1 MLTTLIQ
8 KEMMHHILSARFVA
22 LLLMCV
28 LLIPLNLHINYHH
41 YLKRQIDYQ
50 EQEKFKNEDTRK
62 DENRKESAGVKEGVH
77 TFKFSRIEETD
88 PNFEVSKLIL
98 KPTPLS
104 VFATGLESALPS
116 YLGMTRNGIKRGE
129 ASLST
134 APIAFLLGHLDF
146 VFVVST
152 VFSLL
157 ALLFTFDAVAGER
170 EAGTLRITLANA
182 LPRDIFLWSKL
193 IGGYLVFIL
202 PFLISLILGLLVL
215 VTQGFP
221 LAEPEVFPRVLCLI
235 LVSLLY
241 IAVFFAIGGVI
252 SIYFDSSKTSLIVAF
267 TVWVFAVLILP
278 RVGFLAAQIVAPT
291 STAESVYKEKA
302 ARRTELRATL
312 EAERSKMM
320 GEALSEMLRESND
333 TPGSEPGVMIRFGPA
348 HMEKVNEKMTP
359 LEEEVR
365 LKYRDFATQLDRRYQ
380 QERKHQ
386 DAIGVNFSRITP
398 TASFI
403 FLATDTTQTGQAKK
417 NTYFQTGIRYYE
429 TLDTEMFSKMSEDP
443 GAFTH
448 IEGIASPIP
457 PPPIAEPTLEETLQ
471 HSALDLLL
479 LCFFAIVLTTVA
491 FLKFFRSDI

>member
-1 MLTTLIQ
+1 MLITLIQ

-50 EQEKFKNEDTRK
+50 EQEKLKAENTPK
-62 DENRKESAGVKEGVH
+62 DENGKESAGGHV
-77 TFKFSRIEETD
+77 FKFTSRSTD
-88 PNFEVSKLIL
+88 LNFEVSKLIL

-116 YLGMTRNGIKRGE
+116 YLGMTRNGITRGE
-129 ASLST
+129 AALST

-202 PFLISLILGLLVL
+202 PFLISVIIGLLVL
-215 VTQGFP
+215 VLQGFP
-221 LAEPEVFPRVLCLI
+221 LAESDIFLRVLCLI
-235 LVSLLY
+235 FVSLLY
-241 IAVFFAIGGVI
+241 IAVFFAVGAVI
-252 SIYFDSSKTSLIVAF
+252 SIYFDSSKTALIVAF
-267 TVWVFAVLILP
+267 TVWVFVVLILP

-291 STAESVYKEKA
+291 STAESVYREKT
-302 ARRTELRATL
+302 ARRAELRASL
-312 EAERSKMM
+312 EAERSKMLS
-320 GEALSEMLRESND
+320 EVLSEMMKSNP
-333 TPGSEPGVMIRFGPA
+333 TQGGTAVFSIGPE
-348 HMEKVNEKMTP
+348 HYEKMNEKMAP
-359 LEEEVR
+359 LEEEAR
-365 LKYRDFATQLDRRYQ
+365 LKYRNLAAQLDRRYQ
-380 QERKHQ
+380 QERKYQ
-386 DAIGVNFSRITP
+386 DTIGVNFSRITP

-403 FLATDTTQTGQAKK
+403 FLATDATQTGQMKK
-417 NTYFQTGIRYYE
+417 NTYFQTGTRYYE

-443 GAFTH
+443 GDFTH
-448 IEGIASPIP
+448 AEGISPPMSP
-457 PPPIAEPTLEETLQ
+457 PPLRELTLGETLQ
-471 HSALDLLL
+471 HAALDLLL
-479 LCFFAIVLTTVA
+479 LCFFGIALTTVA
-491 FLKFFRSDI
+491 FLRFFRTDI

>member
-1 MLTTLIQ
+1 MLMTLIQ

-41 YLKRQIDYQ
+41 YLQRQIDYQ
-50 EQEKFKNEDTRK
+50 EQETLEDENVFK
-62 DENRKESAGVKEGVH
+62 DENSEKPEGVSV
-77 TFKFSRIEETD
+77 KIKLATD
-88 PNFEVSKLIL
+88 TDFEVSKLIL

-116 YLGMTRNGIKRGE
+116 YLGMTRNGITRGE

-193 IGGYLVFIL
+193 IGGYFVFIL
-202 PFLISLILGLLVL
+202 PFLISVIIGLLVL
-215 VTQGFP
+215 VLQGFP
-221 LAEPEVFPRVLCLI
+221 LSESDIFLRILCLI
-235 LVSLLY
+235 FVSLLY
-241 IAVFFAIGGVI
+241 IAVFFAVGAVI
-252 SIYFDSSKTSLIVAF
+252 SIYFDSAKTALIVAF
-267 TVWVFAVLILP
+267 TVWVFVVLILP

-291 STAESVYKEKA
+291 STAESVYREKT
-302 ARRTELRATL
+302 ARRAELRAGVD
-312 EAERSKMM
+312 AERGKMM
-320 GEALSEMLRESND
+320 SEVFSEMMKSNP
-333 TPGSEPGVMIRFGPA
+333 TQGGTAVLTIGPE
-348 HMEKVNEKMTP
+348 HHKKMNEKMAP
-359 LEEEVR
+359 LEEKARVE
-365 LKYRDFATQLDRRYQ
+365 YRDLAAQLDRRYQ
-380 QERKHQ
+380 RERKHQ
-386 DAIGVNFSRITP
+386 DTIGVNFSRITP

-417 NTYFQTGIRYYE
+417 NTYFQTGTRYFE
-429 TLDTEMFSKMSEDP
+429 TLDTEMFSKMSEDVFSHNMGEIP
-443 GAFTH
+443 STM
-448 IEGIASPIP
+448 P
-457 PPPIAEPTLEETLQ
+457 PPPLVEPTLGETLQ
-471 HSALDLLL
+471 HAALDLLL

-491 FLKFFRSDI
+491 FLKFFRMDI

>member
-1 MLTTLIQ
+1 MLMTLIQ

-50 EQEKFKNEDTRK
+50 EQEILKDEDALK
-62 DENRKESAGVKEGVH
+62 DENGKESGGVQA
-77 TFKFSRIEETD
+77 FKFRSKATD
-88 PNFEVSKLIL
+88 TSFEASKLIL

-116 YLGMTRNGIKRGE
+116 YLGMTRNGITRGE

-202 PFLISLILGLLVL
+202 PFLISVITGLLVL
-215 VTQGFP
+215 VLQGFP
-221 LAEPEVFPRVLCLI
+221 LSESDIFLRILCLI
-235 LVSLLY
+235 FVSLLY
-241 IAVFFAIGGVI
+241 IAVFFAVGAVI
-252 SIYFDSSKTSLIVAF
+252 SIYFDSAKTALIVAF

-291 STAESVYKEKA
+291 STAESVYREKT
-302 ARRTELRATL
+302 ARRAELRAGL
-312 EAERSKMM
+312 DAERSKMM
-320 GEALSEMLRESND
+320 SKVLSEMMKS
-333 TPGSEPGVMIRFGPA
+333 TPPKGGSAVFTMGPE
-348 HMEKVNEKMTP
+348 HMEKMNEKMAP
-359 LEEEVR
+359 LEEEARV
-365 LKYRDFATQLDRRYQ
+365 KYRDLATQLDRRYER
-380 QERKHQ
+380 ERKHQ
-386 DAIGVNFSRITP
+386 DTIGVNFSRITP

-403 FLATDTTQTGQAKK
+403 FLATDATQTGQAKK
-417 NTYFQTGIRYYE
+417 NAYFQTGTRYYE
-429 TLDTEMFSKMSEDP
+429 TLDAEIFSKISE
-443 GAFTH
+443 GAF
-448 IEGIASPIP
+448 SPHDMEEIPSTMP
-457 PPPIAEPTLEETLQ
+457 PPPLVEPTLGETLQ
-471 HSALDLLL
+471 HAALDLLL

-491 FLKFFRSDI
+491 FLKFFRMDI

>member
-1 MLTTLIQ
+1 MLITLIQ
-8 KEMMHHILSARFVA
+8 KEIMHHILSARFVA

-50 EQEKFKNEDTRK
+50 EQEILK
-62 DENRKESAGVKEGVH
+62 DENTPEDEKGEEPTGLR
-77 TFKFSRIEETD
+77 FKFTTKTTD
-88 PNFEVSKLIL
+88 TNFEVSKLLL

-116 YLGMTRNGIKRGE
+116 YLGMTRNGITRGE
-129 ASLST
+129 AALST

-202 PFLISLILGLLVL
+202 PFLISLIIGLLVL
-215 VTQGFP
+215 VSQGFP
-221 LAEPEVFPRVLCLI
+221 LAESDIFPRVLCLV
-235 LVSLLY
+235 LASLLY
-241 IAVFFAIGGVI
+241 IAVFFAIGAVI
-252 SIYFDSSKTSLIVAF
+252 SIYFDSSKTALIVAF
-267 TVWVFAVLILP
+267 TIWVFVVLILP

-291 STAESVYKEKA
+291 ATAESVYREKT
-302 ARRTELRATL
+302 ARRSELRAGL

-320 GEALSEMLRESND
+320 GEVLTETMRKSNT
-333 TPGSEPGVMIRFGPA
+333 TPGEKGGTSVFTIGPEYI
-348 HMEKVNEKMTP
+348 EKMNEKMAP
-359 LEEEVR
+359 LEEAAR
-365 LKYRDFATQLDRRYQ
+365 LKYRDLAARLDRHYQ
-380 QERKHQ
+380 RERKHQ
-386 DAIGVNFSRITP
+386 DTIGVNFSRITP

-403 FLATDTTQTGQAKK
+403 FLATDATQTGQAKK
-417 NTYFQTGIRYYE
+417 DTYFKTGTRYYE
-429 TLDTEMFSKMSEDP
+429 TLDAEIFSKMSEDP
-443 GAFTH
+443 GAH
-448 IEGIASPIP
+448 SHPEEISDPMP
-457 PPPIAEPTLEETLQ
+457 PPSLAEPTLAETLQ
-471 HSALDLLL
+471 HAALDVLL

-491 FLKFFRSDI
+491 FLKFFRMDI